1 MGTLRDIA
9 VPANHFLASYDP
21 NGPLRVLYIPGNL
34 HSFCSH
40 DILQPCWHYSAADH
54 YELVKAFSSGACKL
68 RR

>member
-1 MGTLRDIA
+1 
-9 VPANHFLASYDP
+9 
-21 NGPLRVLYIPGNL
+21 VLYIPGNL